1 MNGVKASR
9 FPLLVTR
16 IITTMG
22 QTRAFTEEEETK
34 LQSVFNLTQPQL
46 TTLIE
51 ASTYIFE
58 QATYFTVSANKLV
71 AQLQLVSVAEPQAQA
86 FGAVWSEH
94 GDAYVKQIKSRLL
107 GAPKVLSDVSW
118 RLHMTLGNQSEA
130 KATNLTS
137 FFNLNTTEV
146 DGSTPES
153 FTFGMTQPQLEKL
166 FQQLQTVQN
175 QLDSLS

>member
-22 QTRAFTEEEETK
+22 QTRAFSEDEETK
-34 LQSVFNLTQPQL
+34 LLSVFNLTQPQL

-71 AQLQLVSVAEPQAQA
+71 NQLMAASVADAQAQA
-86 FGAVWSEH
+86 FGQVWAEHSE
-94 GDAYVKQIKSRLL
+94 AYVKQVKSRLI
-107 GAPKVLSDVSW
+107 GAPKVLDNVTW

-130 KATNLTS
+130 KSTNLTG
-137 FFNLNTTEV
+137 FFNFATTEV
-146 DGSTPES
+146 DGSDADSVTV
-153 FTFGMTQPQLEKL
+153 GLTQAQVEKL
-166 FQQLQTVQN
+166 FEQLQTVQN